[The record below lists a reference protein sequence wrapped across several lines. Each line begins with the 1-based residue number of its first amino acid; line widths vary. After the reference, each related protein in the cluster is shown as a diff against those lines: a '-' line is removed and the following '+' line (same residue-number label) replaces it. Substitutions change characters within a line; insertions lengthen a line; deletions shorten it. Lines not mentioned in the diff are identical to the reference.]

1 MNETIPRTTC
11 QDTPRSNALLNRI
24 LGEFKEMPAAA
35 LTLPQASRLFGLPE
49 ATCLRILIRLTD
61 ANALC
66 VRGDG
71 RYSLKSQPA
80 SPYGATSEL

>member
-1 MNETIPRTTC
+1 MNETTPRTTC

-24 LGEFKEMPAAA
+24 LGEFKEMPGAS
-35 LTLPQASRLFGLPE
+35 LTLPQASRLFGVPE

-61 ANALC
+61 ANELY
-66 VRGDG
+66 VLDDG

-80 SPYGATSEL
+80 